1 MNIFKF
7 SALCLFGAAVAF
19 AQHTPEAIHPAAPVP
34 HPEAPVPPP
43 VSSDSTAP
51 LVVAPSSSSE
61 IAVFLPPVSSSS
73 SVAAEIPQG
82 KTIFDSVRGHAYN
95 PYSTVGAASTVKDL
109 VEKPSDING
118 QKFFY
123 VSPTDRLGY
132 AAFPISEGH
141 SALLGLDNSP
151 IGNPAALVLGY
162 ANSLFGLALN
172 YSVSKTWQ
180 SDSDAERYLRF
191 TMPGD
196 NMALYLSI
204 PLSFATIYANA
215 NWLTYAQSVK
225 SKIEDNETT
234 QDFSE
239 IKGNIGLTGSTGS
252 LNYDGYLSVIRTGGT
267 VILPDGAKVID
278 STGTNTYLGSAISF
292 NIGYVALQNSNA
304 RVIVGSNNSF
314 SLRFYDKI
322 DVTRSD
328 HLIGFA
334 ISPNILGEVS
344 LFDNWLAFAGATHA
358 INLVAGD
365 NDKISSTSLLEIAS
379 RDETG
384 AFAGIRYQKPNW
396 AVEAQVATS
405 LLNNPFGGFNGNE
418 MFARFGGFINF

>member
-7 SALCLFGAAVAF
+7 SAMCLFGAAVAF
-19 AQHTPEAIHPAAPVP
+19 AQHTPEAIN
-34 HPEAPVPPP
+34 PEAPVPPP
-43 VSSDSTAP
+43 VSSDSTAA

-61 IAVFLPPVSSSS
+61 IAVSLPPVSSSS
-73 SVAAEIPQG
+73 SATEVSQE

-95 PYSTVGAASTVKDL
+95 PYKTVGTASTVIDL
-109 VEKPSDING
+109 VEKPSEING

-123 VSPTDRLGY
+123 VSPIDRLGY
-132 AAFPISEGH
+132 TAFPINEGN
-141 SALLGLDNSP
+141 SALLGLANSP
-151 IGNPAALVLGY
+151 IGSPAALILGY
-162 ANSLFGLALN
+162 ANSTFGLALN
-172 YSVSKTWQ
+172 YSVSKSWESN
-180 SDSDAERYLRF
+180 SDNDVYLRT

-215 NWLTYAQSVK
+215 NWLTFGQSVK
-225 SKIEDNETT
+225 SKIDGNETT
-234 QDFSE
+234 RDFSE
-239 IKGNIGLTGSTGS
+239 IKGNLGLIGKLGS

-267 VILPDGAKVID
+267 AILPSGEKWID
-278 STGTNTYLGSAISF
+278 STGAFTYLGSALSF

-304 RVIVGSNNSF
+304 RVIIGANNTLSV
-314 SLRFYDKI
+314 RFYDKI

-328 HLIGFA
+328 NIIGFA
-334 ISPNILGEVS
+334 IAPNILGEVS
-344 LFDNWLAFAGATHA
+344 LSDSWLAFAGATHA

-365 NDKISSTSLLEIAS
+365 NDKITPTSFLEIAS

-396 AVEAQVATS
+396 AVEAQVAS
-405 LLNNPFGGFNGNE
+405 GLFNNPFSGFNGND
-418 MFARFGGFINF
+418 MFIGFGGFINF

>member
-1 MNIFKF
+1 MNIFKI

-19 AQHTPEAIHPAAPVP
+19 AQQVPEATPPAAP
-34 HPEAPVPPP
+34 APVPPS
-43 VSSDSTAP
+43 VSSDSTVS
-51 LVVAPSSSSE
+51 LVAAPSSSSE
-61 IAVFLPPVSSSS
+61 VAVFLQPVLSSSS
-73 SVAAEIPQG
+73 AAATAEPQG

-95 PYSTVGAASTVKDL
+95 PYSTVGAASTVRDL

-132 AAFPISEGH
+132 TAFPISDGH

-162 ANSLFGLALN
+162 ANSFFGLALN
-172 YSVSKTWQ
+172 YSVSKAWQ
-180 SDSDAERYLRF
+180 SDSETERYMRF
-191 TMPGD
+191 TSPGD
-196 NMALYLSI
+196 NIALYLSI

-215 NWLTYAQSVK
+215 NWLTYDLSVK
-225 SKIEDNETT
+225 SKIEGKTSQ

-239 IKGNIGLTGSTGS
+239 IKGNLGLTGGLGS

-267 VILPDGAKVID
+267 FIASSGDKFID

-304 RVIVGSNNSF
+304 RVIVGTNNSF
-314 SLRFYDKI
+314 SVRFYDKI

-328 HLIGFA
+328 HIIGFA
-334 ISPNILGEVS
+334 IAPNILGEVS
-344 LFDNWLAFAGATHA
+344 LFENWLAFAGATHA
-358 INLVAGD
+358 INLLAGD
-365 NDKISSTSLLEIAS
+365 NDKISTTSLLEIAS

-384 AFAGIRYQKPNW
+384 AFAGIRYQRTNW

-405 LLNNPFGGFNGNE
+405 LLNNPFGGFNGND